1 MCICIYLIVFLSE
14 NVSFLYFHIIVSI
27 FVDYISKIFKVLLF
41 SFQFKAS
48 MFYRPHSTVIVP
60 ADPAI
65 SDDDMGDDDDVVDP
79 DFVPGPLDLDSP
91 GPSGASGSRKT
102 SARPVF
108 EELEN
113 EDTDEEEDVDD
124 PQAEDLPAKR
134 ARKKKDSTT
143 WKRVDITN
151 PPLPT
156 YEHESPIYLEC
167 PSQYFYKFFTPQLIK
182 HITYQTNLYA
192 VQRDVSTSFSTSDEE
207 ITKFVAILLYMGIT
221 QCPSLDDYWAMNT
234 RVHQVADVMSSKRF
248 RLLRRTIHFND
259 NANVAGTVDRF
270 FKIRPIFTFLNAAFK
285 SQPQTPKQSIDEV
298 MVGYKGKTAGNLR
311 QYIKTKPDKWGF
323 KLFSRAS
330 EDGFIHDMV
339 MYQGKTTL
347 AAHGIPLSEEQ
358 EALGPT
364 SQVVSVLASTMSC
377 STVNAIFA
385 DNYFTSLELVRYLKD
400 QGWRYTGTARDNRI
414 GHPPLKGIKDMEK
427 KSVPRGA
434 SDFMSTDDGILAL
447 RWKDNKVVT
456 LLSTDLGLEPLS
468 KCMRYCKDTKK
479 KEEVECPSVIKSY
492 NASMGGIDK
501 NDMLVHLY
509 RTPMKSKRWYMR
521 LFAYALDLCVVNAW
535 LLYRRDCKA
544 LDESGLCLKDFRVQL
559 FWFLSNQKPVILRPS
574 RSSMSP
580 QARTSSPSNSVE
592 IPRPI
597 RGHRSIVPDAS
608 VRFDKTM
615 FHCPVHTS
623 RQTCKHCSRQGHIVR
638 SNIACKVC
646 KVHLCCNSERN
657 CFLVYHEAVA

>member
-1 MCICIYLIVFLSE
+1 M
-14 NVSFLYFHIIVSI
+14 
-27 FVDYISKIFKVLLF
+27 
-41 SFQFKAS
+41 
-48 MFYRPHSTVIVP
+48 P
-60 ADPAI
+60 ADPAV
-65 SDDDMGDDDDVVDP
+65 SDDEMVDDEDDDVADP
-79 DFVPGPLDLDSP
+79 DFMPGPLDLDSP
-91 GPSGASGSRKT
+91 GPSAASSSRRT
-102 SARPVF
+102 SARHLF
-108 EELEN
+108 EELQE

-124 PQAEDLPAKR
+124 PQGEAPPAKKP
-134 ARKKKDSTT
+134 RKKKKKDTTT
-143 WKRVDITN
+143 WKRVDIEN
-151 PPLPT
+151 PALPT
-156 YEHESPIYLEC
+156 YQHESPTYVEC
-167 PSQYFYKFFTPQLIK
+167 PSQYFYKFFSPQLIK

-192 VQRDVSTSFSTSDEE
+192 VQRDVSTTFSTTEEE
-207 ITKFVAILLYMGIT
+207 IMKFVAILLYMGIM

-270 FKIRPIFTFLNAAFK
+270 FKIRPVFTFLNEAFR

-339 MYQGKTTL
+339 MYQGQTTL
-347 AAHGIPLSEEQ
+347 PAHGITLSEEQ
-358 EALGPT
+358 KELGPT

-377 STVNAIFA
+377 STPSAIFA

-414 GHPPLKGIKDMEK
+414 GNPPLKGIKEMEK
-427 KSVPRGA
+427 KSVPRG
-434 SDFMSTDDGILAL
+434 SYDYMSTDDGILAL

-456 LLSTDLGLEPLS
+456 MLSTDLGLQPVS
-468 KCMRYCKDTKK
+468 KCMRYSKDTKK
-479 KEEVECPSVIKSY
+479 KEEVDCPNVIKSY
-492 NASMGGIDK
+492 NSSMGGIDK
-501 NDMLVHLY
+501 SDMLVHLY

-535 LLYRRDCKA
+535 LTYRRDCKE
-544 LDESGLCLKDFRVQL
+544 LGETGFPLKDFRVQL
-559 FWFLSNQKPVILRPS
+559 FWFLSNQKPIILRPS
-574 RSSMSP
+574 RRSSSP
-580 QARTSSPSNSVE
+580 PARTSSRSSTVE

-597 RGHRSIVPDAS
+597 RGHRSVVPDAS
-608 VRFDKTM
+608 VRFDSTL